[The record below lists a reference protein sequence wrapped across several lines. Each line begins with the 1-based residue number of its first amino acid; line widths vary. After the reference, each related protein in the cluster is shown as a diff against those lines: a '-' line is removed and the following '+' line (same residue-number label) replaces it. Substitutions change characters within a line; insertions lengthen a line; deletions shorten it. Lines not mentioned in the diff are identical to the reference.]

1 MPSSS
6 RESAAPLHLILERS
20 RTLLTFIVVT
30 HGIALLTAL
39 VTPVPVWL
47 RSALV
52 IAVLISLRWTLR
64 NSQRVQGLTLTAGGD
79 WEILYRGHSRLARP
93 APGTV
98 VTPWLVLLNL
108 REEGHK
114 IGIPICRDG
123 VDPESFRRL
132 RVQLRLAG
140 DGDET
145 DAG

>member
-6 RESAAPLHLILERS
+6 RESVAPLHLILERS

-30 HGIALLTAL
+30 HGMALLTAL
-39 VTPVPVWL
+39 VTPVPIWL
-47 RSALV
+47 RCGLA
-52 IAVLISLRWTLR
+52 IAVLLSLRWSLR
-64 NSQRVQGLTLTAGGD
+64 NGQRVQGLTLTAGGD

-93 APGTV
+93 GPGTV

-108 REEGHK
+108 KEEGRK

-132 RVQLRLAG
+132 RVQLRLSG
-140 DGDET
+140 DGDEP
-145 DAG
+145 AG